1 MELAT
6 ARNRPFWMS
15 KVPDC
20 SRVHGFGTG
29 GLAGGAGAGAGAG
42 SCAVVVDEEE
52 VVATGGGGA
61 LLLAVLEGGLD
72 SGRDGFAGSF
82 G

>member
-1 MELAT
+1 
-6 ARNRPFWMS
+6 MS
-15 KVPDC
+15 NVPDC

-42 SCAVVVDEEE
+42 SCAVVVDE
-52 VVATGGGGA
+52 VAAAGGGGA
-61 LLLAVLEGGLD
+61 LLTVFEGGLD
-72 SGRDGFAGSF
+72 SGRDGCAGGGCSF